1 MKYTTGCA
9 WESHENP
16 ADIMLNK
23 AYVNSFCLLP
33 CMKPKCRQK
42 ILTRTSV
49 FVVSDLQLQY
59 LQMSG
64 NISRTL
70 INSEMLLTIITPC
83 SVGTAK
89 IEGPGVLN
97 KILYREAPP
106 RGPTPYHFIYHF
118 WQKRYSL
125 YWQWYPFHMPS
136 LKLCIPLNCCKCTVF
151 EIWTSHK
158 TRKFNSHVM
167 HL

>member
-1 MKYTTGCA
+1 MNYTTGCA
-9 WESHENP
+9 WESHEYVYFFEKKGKNP

-23 AYVNSFCLLP
+23 AYVNPFCLLP

-70 INSEMLLTIITPC
+70 INSGNFINNNYTLLC
-83 SVGTAK
+83 
-89 IEGPGVLN
+89 
-97 KILYREAPP
+97 R
-106 RGPTPYHFIYHF
+106 
-118 WQKRYSL
+118 
-125 YWQWYPFHMPS
+125 
-136 LKLCIPLNCCKCTVF
+136 
-151 EIWTSHK
+151 
-158 TRKFNSHVM
+158 NSKD
-167 HL
+167 